1 MTDMP
6 TSTASPTG
14 NSSFDQT
21 AEGLGM
27 SRDAFIGMICGCVIG
42 GILIF
47 AFLLWVVTRKNKSAK
62 NVLRRENEESSYYE
76 VATQSGSATPKR
88 QSDQDMLTPTSVNS
102 ALGHSTSPSRSNS
115 DASSSGTPP
124 VQPRLL
130 SASKVEDDKRLFRNP
145 NIQRLSDEQRRLTF
159 SPSPLRNEQSAHSSY
174 VGSMMSE
181 TETVITRPDSYATLA
196 SEPPMAGPKPPSPV
210 GSIKR
215 HSPIAPGSPPP
226 AIAKGRP
233 ISDNRMSRVT
243 FGDDERVSQVTL
255 TPRQLR

>member
-1 MTDMP
+1 
-6 TSTASPTG
+6 
-14 NSSFDQT
+14 
-21 AEGLGM
+21 
-27 SRDAFIGMICGCVIG
+27 
-42 GILIF
+42 
-47 AFLLWVVTRKNKSAK
+47 
-62 NVLRRENEESSYYE
+62 
-76 VATQSGSATPKR
+76 
-88 QSDQDMLTPTSVNS
+88 MLTPTSVHS
-102 ALGHSTSPSRSNS
+102 ALGQSTSPSRSNS

-130 SASKVEDDKRLFRNP
+130 SASKIDDDKRLFRNP

-196 SEPPMAGPKPPSPV
+196 SEPGPKPPSPV
-210 GSIKR
+210 GSLKKSH

-243 FGDDERVSQVTL
+243 FGDEERVSQVTL